1 MREEDMGI
9 KKLLIGIPVAFL
21 CLVVAMTSGFAG
33 EKQKYH
39 FMVFSNAANGK
50 ENTYL
55 KWYEGQHVH
64 DLLAIPG
71 FVAAQFFKLSDTQY
85 AEAQPQRYLMVWE
98 IETDDLPTVF
108 ADVKARLKD
117 GRTVFT
123 DAFVGGFSTTMSPI
137 RPVFTWTGGCNDD
150 LRIRPRLRRR
160 VDA

>member
-1 MREEDMGI
+1 MNNILTGA
-9 KKLLIGIPVAFL
+9 LAAAF
-21 CLVVAMTSGFAG
+21 CLSAVMTSGFAG

-50 ENTYL
+50 EDTYL

-64 DLLAIPG
+64 DLLRIPG

-85 AEAQPQRYLMVWE
+85 GATQQQRYLMIWE
-98 IETDDLPTVF
+98 IETDDPAAVF

-123 DAFVGGFSTTMSPI
+123 DAFEPGFSTTMSP
-137 RPVFTWTGGCNDD
+137 VTK
-150 LRIRPRLRRR
+150 R
-160 VDA
+160 VTAEEIKGKSIDEVEALAKRQ

>member
-1 MREEDMGI
+1 MKEEEHMRI
-9 KKLLIGIPVAFL
+9 KSLLIVILVASL
-21 CLVVAMTSGFAG
+21 CLVAAMTSGFAR

-50 ENTYL
+50 EDTCL
-55 KWYEGQHVH
+55 KWYEGQHIH

-85 AEAQPQRYLMVWE
+85 PGAQPQSYLMVWE

-123 DAFVGGFSTTMSPI
+123 DAFVSGFSTTMSPI
-137 RPVFTWTGGCNDD
+137 
-150 LRIRPRLRRR
+150 IKR
-160 VDA
+160 VTVDEIKGKSVDEVEAIARGK

>member
-1 MREEDMGI
+1 MKEEDMRI
-9 KKLLIGIPVAFL
+9 KSLLIGILVASL
-21 CLVVAMTSGFAG
+21 CLVAAMTSGFAG

-50 ENTYL
+50 EDTYL
-55 KWYEGQHVH
+55 KWYEGQHIH

-71 FVAAQFFKLSDTQY
+71 FVAAQFFKLSDAQY
-85 AEAQPQRYLMVWE
+85 AGAQPQRYLMVWE

-123 DAFVGGFSTTMSPI
+123 DAFVSGFSTTMFPI
-137 RPVFTWTGGCNDD
+137 T
-150 LRIRPRLRRR
+150 RR
-160 VDA
+160 VTADEIKGKSVDEVEAIARGK